1 MGSYDTPNSDDC
13 NTFFGRFELSK
24 DELAKTLRAVMDS
37 RKMNVPDVHRAT
49 GVSLTTIKRIL
60 ATQGAADL
68 DTLDALAKGLG
79 IAAHLLISPSFNL
92 PLTYF
97 NQDR

>member
-1 MGSYDTPNSDDC
+1 
-13 NTFFGRFELSK
+13 
-24 DELAKTLRAVMDS
+24 
-37 RKMNVPDVHRAT
+37 MNVPDVHRAT

-60 ATQGAADL
+60 TIQGAADL

-79 IAAHLLISPSFNL
+79 VAPHKLISPDFNL
-92 PLTYF
+92 PLTYY